1 MLVSFGTRMLIA
13 VVAVA
18 VIMAAISLVVAAQ
31 GRMTWQ
37 AQLWIVVISIIPIAV
52 NYLWWRRQYAKAPL
66 LPLMYMDYTRTEIII
81 LLILV
86 CFLAFGLASAAL
98 LVMRKL

>member
-13 VVAVA
+13 VTAIA
-18 VIMAAISLVVAAQ
+18 VIMSAISVVVAAQ
-31 GRMTWQ
+31 GRWTWQ
-37 AQLWIVVISIIPIAV
+37 AQLWIVVIGIIPVAV

-66 LPLMYMDYTRTEIII
+66 LPYWYLNYTRSEVIV

-86 CFLAFGLASAAL
+86 CLLVLGLASAAL
-98 LVMRKL
+98 LVMRRL